1 MQSLY
6 NNERNW
12 LEIQVLYNIIIIAAS
27 TGTGAIDKYTAT
39 LSLSLYV
46 ITVDQQRPR
55 NRSNCA

>member
-39 LSLSLYV
+39 LSLSLS
-46 ITVDQQRPR
+46 T
-55 NRSNCA
+55 